1 MDATK
6 DFTVEFGL
14 NDGQKWSSEKL
25 AETDQIAK
33 EISSKRSP
41 EMKLKNRM
49 RSVRYR
55 MEEYFSF
62 GKKRDLF

>member
-49 RSVRYR
+49 LSVRYR
-55 MEEYFSF
+55 ME
-62 GKKRDLF
+62 